1 MFHFLS
7 SYSYKTDVT
16 WSEARLAHLV
26 SSLPLFWQMF
36 FGDLFTTVE
45 SCSIPY
51 KYLSQDTYAGL
62 DVSSPAFLGV
72 GAKTC
77 FPQPHANLSG
87 MQTQRRQQ
95 CSRSMFLTN
104 NGVFTGS
111 AQLKILKCGEK
122 KTQML
127 AVIHHRFI
135 WFPPYSQTG
144 IFRPIT
150 IPAWNL
156 KGLNHM
162 GNNTALKIKPNFCWV
177 SSATENISQKRLKT
191 VKVMQGC
198 TNITTGL

>member
-7 SYSYKTDVT
+7 SYSYKTDVM

-45 SCSIPY
+45 SSSIPY

-62 DVSSPAFLGV
+62 DVSSPVLLGV
-72 GAKTC
+72 GAKAC

-122 KTQML
+122 KTQTL

-144 IFRPIT
+144 IFHPIT

-162 GNNTALKIKPNFCWV
+162 GNNTALKIKPNFFWV